1 MGWKELA
8 VGFQFV
14 HTETYSRKGS
24 KGRSTDYVFD
34 EAERAVQL
42 PHIEVPGEVEVV
54 YGMGVDQVRRLHDM
68 TAAEARC
75 VTQAGQVRKV
85 RNDQHTLVTVVMS
98 HPALR
103 ADIDADPDLAEEVEL
118 WEQKN
123 VEWLRSI
130 YGDQLVSV
138 LRHTDEPHAHLHAY
152 VIPSTPDMR
161 AKELHPGYVAKA
173 EAMQASLAEGNDVKV
188 ANRAGDLAFRQAMRE
203 YQDSYFEAVAIP
215 CGLTRLGPG
224 RRRLPQAGWRAEQ
237 ASMKATAKAIRASD
251 VASVNAAHAEAE
263 ANEAK
268 RVRAVALEQAKAVK
282 KGADEFKDK
291 VRKWAKNKQKEAN
304 SLIKTAEMREE
315 RSRSIGGIFHAVL
328 EGVRGKPMEAKFR
341 EEIEEIKQTASI
353 REDRLKGELEFQKAL
368 NKDLERKALRD
379 FTQDST
385 VTDEE
390 VERRARQLA
399 EQMVRDRLNGNDVG
413 PGYGS

>member
-1 MGWKELA
+1 M
-8 VGFQFV
+8 GFQFV

-34 EAERAVQL
+34 EAERSVQL

-54 YGMGVDQVRRLHDM
+54 YGMGVDQVRRLHDV

-103 ADIDADPDLAEEVEL
+103 ADIDVDPDLAAEVEL
-118 WEQKN
+118 WERKN
-123 VEWLRSI
+123 VEWLKSV

-152 VIPSTPDMR
+152 VIPASPDMR
-161 AKELHPGYVAKA
+161 AKALHPGYVAKG
-173 EAMQASLAEGNDVKV
+173 EAMQASLDEGNDVKA

-237 ASMKATAKAIRASD
+237 ASAKASAKAISVADVATLKARKAEVRASNAEGRALLAQRERD
-251 VASVNAAHAEAE
+251 VALAQAE
-263 ANEAK
+263 
-268 RVRAVALEQAKAVK
+268 AVK
-282 KGADEFKDK
+282 KGADEFRKK
-291 VRKWAKNKQKEAN
+291 VRKWAKTQKKEAQQ
-304 SLIKTAEMREE
+304 LIETAEKREE
-315 RSRSIGGIFHAVL
+315 RSRSLGGWLHGFL
-328 EGVRGKPMEAKFR
+328 EGLRGRPMEAKFR
-341 EEIEEIKQTASI
+341 DEIEDLQLAAAL
-353 REDRLKGELEFQKAL
+353 REDRLKSEISYQKGL
-368 NKDLERKALRD
+368 NKDLERRFQRD
-379 FTQDST
+379 LIETHQTNDA
-385 VTDEE
+385 EI
-390 VERRARQLA
+390 ERRALELA
-399 EQMVRDRLNGNDVG
+399 EQIIRERLNENDADQ
-413 PGYGS
+413 GYGV